1 MEEAMVGIDLES
13 GKRIPM
19 SRSEFEA
26 LGEDVRGEYIDG
38 EMVVSPSPTQRHQ
51 QIIQVLVNR
60 IAAVLPAGI
69 EVISGWGW
77 RVGSDEFIPD
87 VMVYDTTDDQLSLT
101 SSPHLVVEVLS
112 SDRSADTIRKFH
124 KYATAGLQRYW
135 LIDPDGPV
143 LVTYRL
149 DDGTYRQ
156 AARLEAGDIVE
167 LDLGPASVRLDPAE
181 LLT

>member
-69 EVISGWGW
+69 EVISGWVAGG
-77 RVGSDEFIPD
+77 VG
-87 VMVYDTTDDQLSLT
+87 
-101 SSPHLVVEVLS
+101 
-112 SDRSADTIRKFH
+112 
-124 KYATAGLQRYW
+124 
-135 LIDPDGPV
+135 
-143 LVTYRL
+143 
-149 DDGTYRQ
+149 
-156 AARLEAGDIVE
+156 
-167 LDLGPASVRLDPAE
+167 
-181 LLT
+181 